1 MSRTSRVLSE
11 PDWTVANFGGVV
23 QLLREGYSERLF
35 LLTDERWGTIV
46 RKQTKPEIMGS
57 LSAEIAWLEEVPP
70 TVHHYFPQVLRSR
83 KHAENGQPIFYD
95 MPYFGEGW
103 VLLSDLILTQ
113 TLGREQE
120 VGLIGH
126 VLKLMFDEIFAITY
140 PEETAEYP
148 NKLIALLEQYAY
160 RLSSLPAFSQFMS
173 AEVIK
178 INGAQIPNIFPL
190 LRAIQKN
197 SRLREQLRP
206 RIVRKVHG
214 DLYPDNILVYVPSLS
229 HICPQIVL
237 IDPLAPLG
245 IGRGDFA
252 IDIAKFTSW
261 LSAELLALRLG
272 LFSVQSQHDS
282 PSGIPTFTLTIHTND
297 RQLQALGD
305 RTLFQQL
312 LGLLET
318 AAWARPICDVNLNWQ
333 QRESFYKALYA
344 LSMAPIVPAPQNL
357 ARFLTGLQHM
367 HDFVS
372 GKGSPDPRAKMT
384 ATTAS

>member
-1 MSRTSRVLSE
+1 MR
-11 PDWTVANFGGVV
+11 
-23 QLLREGYSERLF
+23 LLREGYSERLF

-70 TVHHYFPQVLRSR
+70 AVHHYFPQVLRSS

-103 VLLSDLILTQ
+103 VLLSDLILTR

-120 VGLIGH
+120 VALIGH

-148 NKLIALLEQYAY
+148 NKLIGLLEQYAH
-160 RLSSLPAFSQFMS
+160 RLSSLPDFSQFMS
-173 AEVIK
+173 AEVIE
-178 INGAQIPNIFPL
+178 INGTQIPNIFPL
-190 LRAIQKN
+190 LRAIQEN
-197 SRLREQLRP
+197 TCLRQQLRP

-214 DLYPDNILVYVPSLS
+214 DLYPDNILVYAPSLS
-229 HICPQIVL
+229 QACPQIVL

-272 LFSVQSQHDS
+272 LFSVQPQHDN
-282 PSGIPTFTLTIHTND
+282 PSSIPAFTLTIHTHD
-297 RQLQALGD
+297 RQLEALGD

-312 LGLLET
+312 LRLLET

-333 QRESFYKALYA
+333 QRESFYKSLYA
-344 LSMAPIVPAPQNL
+344 LSMVPIVPAPQNL
-357 ARFLTGLQHM
+357 ARFLTGLQHL

-372 GKGSPDPRAKMT
+372 GKGSTEPRVR
-384 ATTAS
+384 TTAVTA

>member
-1 MSRTSRVLSE
+1 M
-11 PDWTVANFGGVV
+11 

-46 RKQTKPEIMGS
+46 RKQTKPEITGS

-70 TVHHYFPQVLRSR
+70 AVHRYFPQVLQSS
-83 KHAENGQPIFYD
+83 KHAKNGHPIFYD
-95 MPYFGEGW
+95 MPYFGEDW
-103 VLLSDLILTQ
+103 VLLSDLILKR
-113 TLGREQE
+113 TLAREQE
-120 VGLIGH
+120 VALISH
-126 VLKLMFDEIFAITY
+126 VLKLMFNEIFTVTY

-148 NKLIALLEQYAY
+148 DKLVALLEQYAHQ
-160 RLSSLPAFSQFMS
+160 LSSLPSFSQFMT
-173 AEVIK
+173 AEEIE

-190 LRAIQKN
+190 LHAVRENAC
-197 SRLREQLRP
+197 LREQLRP

-214 DLYPDNILVYVPSLS
+214 DLYPDNILVYAPSIS
-229 HICPQIVL
+229 HPCPQFVL

-272 LFSVQSQHDS
+272 LFSVQSQQNNLKDR
-282 PSGIPTFTLTIHTND
+282 PSQIPAFSLTIHTD
-297 RQLQALGD
+297 DLQLQALGD
-305 RTLFQQL
+305 RALFWQL
-312 LGLLET
+312 MRLLAT
-318 AAWARPICDVNLNWQ
+318 ATWARPICDVNLNWQ

-344 LSMAPIVPAPQNL
+344 LSMVPIVPAPQNL
-357 ARFLTGLQHM
+357 ARFLTGLQHL

-372 GKGSPDPRAKMT
+372 GKGSAEPRVR
-384 ATTAS
+384 TTAVRA